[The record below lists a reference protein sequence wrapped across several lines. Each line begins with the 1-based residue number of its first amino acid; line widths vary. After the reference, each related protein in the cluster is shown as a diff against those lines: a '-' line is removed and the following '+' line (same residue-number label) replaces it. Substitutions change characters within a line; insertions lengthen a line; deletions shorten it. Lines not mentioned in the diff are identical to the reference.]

1 MYAVFQNL
9 EGTQKY
15 CTATKTG
22 PIKEVLE
29 HVLRLLIDTDYTL
42 YRQLTLA
49 SWTKAQ
55 REQHPTIKQSFKQV
69 PSIPLC

>member
-1 MYAVFQNL
+1 MYNHQT
-9 EGTQKY
+9 E
-15 CTATKTG
+15 
-22 PIKEVLE
+22 PIKEVLL
-29 HVLRLLIDTDYTL
+29 VGVASGPKICPTFSKILATPLL

-55 REQHPTIKQSFKQV
+55 SEQHPTIRQSFKQV